1 MVQNHFLMK
10 KDAKEKKD
18 KRIIEAINH
27 SLKIAFNSKLYKN
40 KFRKLLSVSKLKGI
54 HEIPLT
60 TKKDL
65 RDSYPY
71 GNLAIDFSKVIEMHT
86 SSGTTGKP
94 TLSFYTKKDLEM
106 GSKAISKAWVNFG
119 INNKSRVQF
128 MMSYGL
134 FSGAMLNTYA
144 IQSLGA
150 FVLPSGIQ
158 PTAKQVQLLQEF
170 DIDTMVATPSYYLH
184 LYDYLIQNNIPI
196 KSLKLKRGIAAG
208 EVYSDE
214 MKKKISELFCIKIYD
229 HYGLCEVNTGIVY
242 ECKKCGGMAVLDDYV
257 YPEIIDPI
265 NGELLKERQNGE
277 LVLTSL
283 HKEASPIIRYRT
295 GDVTSIKTFF
305 SKCSN
310 CYGSVILDRIK
321 ARCDSTIFYKGLK
334 LEPFELRDM
343 IILFMGDK
351 MYNRI
356 KIQIYDDLFKNK
368 PKILL
373 SLKSCENNKSIL
385 CSLQDYLKEKTGAT
399 FLIEEV
405 PYSYFGDITSTKEKI
420 VEYVDKK

>member
-1 MVQNHFLMK
+1 MK
-10 KDAKEKKD
+10 KRTKEEKERHTVK
-18 KRIIEAINH
+18 AIN
-27 SLKIAFNSKLYKN
+27 STFKIAFLSKLYKT
-40 KFRKLLSVSKLKGI
+40 KFKTLPKISRLSDI
-54 HEIPLT
+54 QQIPLT

-65 RDSYPY
+65 RESYPY
-71 GNLAIDFSKVIEMHT
+71 GNLATDFSKVIEMHT

-94 TLSFYTKKDLEM
+94 TLSLFTQKDLEE
-106 GSKAISKAWVNFG
+106 GSKAISIAWANFG

-158 PTAKQVQLLQEF
+158 PTAKQIQLLQEF
-170 DIDTMVATPSYYLH
+170 EIDTMVATPSYYLH
-184 LYDYLIQNNIPI
+184 LYDYLIQNNIST
-196 KSLKLKRGIAAG
+196 KSLKLKRGIVAG

-214 MKKKISELFCIKIYD
+214 MKKKISELFCIRVYD
-229 HYGLCEVNTGIVY
+229 HYGLCEVNTGIIY
-242 ECKKCGGMAVLDDYV
+242 ECKTCGGMAVLDKYV
-257 YPEIIDPI
+257 YPEIINPTTKEI
-265 NGELLKERQNGE
+265 LKEGQEGE

-295 GDVTSIKTFF
+295 GDVTSVKTFF
-305 SKCSN
+305 SKCTN
-310 CYGSVILDRIK
+310 CYGSVILERIK

-334 LEPFELRDM
+334 LEPFELRDEVV
-343 IILFMGDK
+343 LFMGDK

-356 KIQIYDDLFKNK
+356 KIQIYEDLFKDK

-373 SLKSCENNKSIL
+373 SLKSGVNSKSIL
-385 CSLQDYLKEKTGAT
+385 CTLQNHLKEKTGVT
-399 FLIEEV
+399 FLVEEV

>member
-1 MVQNHFLMK
+1 MK
-10 KDAKEKKD
+10 EKAKEAKD
-18 KRIIEAINH
+18 RQTVKAIN
-27 SLKIAFNSKLYKN
+27 STLRIAFLSKLYRT
-40 KFRKLLSVSKLKGI
+40 KFKILPKISKLSGI
-54 HEIPLT
+54 QQIPLT
-60 TKKDL
+60 TKNDL
-65 RDSYPY
+65 RKSYPY
-71 GNLAIDFSKVIEMHT
+71 GNLATDFSKVIEMHT
-86 SSGTTGKP
+86 SSGTTGRP
-94 TLSFYTKKDLEM
+94 TLSFYTKKDLEE
-106 GSKAISKAWVNFG
+106 GPKAISIAWANFG

-170 DIDTMVATPSYYLH
+170 GIDTMVATPSYYLH
-184 LYDYLIQNNIPI
+184 LYDHLIQNNIPI
-196 KSLKLKRGIAAG
+196 KSLKLKRGIVAG
-208 EVYSDE
+208 EVYSDK
-214 MKKKISELFCIKIYD
+214 MKKKISELFCIKVFD
-229 HYGLCEVNTGIVY
+229 HYGLCEVNTGIIY
-242 ECKKCGGMAVLDDYV
+242 ECKTCGGMAVLDEYV
-257 YPEIIDPI
+257 YPEIINPT
-265 NGELLKERQNGE
+265 NGKILKEGQEGE

-295 GDVTSIKTFF
+295 GDITSIKTFF
-305 SKCSN
+305 SKCPN
-310 CYGSVILDRIK
+310 CYGSVILERIK

-334 LEPFELRDM
+334 LEPFELRDE
-343 IILFMGDK
+343 IVLFTGDK

-356 KIQIYDDLFKNK
+356 KIQISEDLFKEK

-373 SLKSCENNKSIL
+373 SLKSSTNNKSIL
-385 CSLQDYLKEKTGAT
+385 RALQNHLREKTGVT

-405 PYSYFGDITSTKEKI
+405 PYSYFGDVTSTKEKI